1 MKQKIAITLAASA
14 ASFLLVGLGA
24 VASTIIQPLQ
34 LATASNPSAS
44 VVEPADHTISL
55 AVQAPALAAKTV
67 QISTKFVAASAAQIR
82 REDYINTNVLRTSK
96 RVNRKDSVAKAP
108 AKPMMG
114 LACDPQITTSAKG
127 SGK

>member
-1 MKQKIAITLAASA
+1 MKQKIAFTLAASA

-24 VASTIIQPLQ
+24 VASTVVQPLQ
-34 LATASNPSAS
+34 LATSSNQSAS

-67 QISTKFVAASAAQIR
+67 QISAKFVAASAAHAR
-82 REDYINTNVLRTSK
+82 RDDNINALRTSK

-108 AKPMMG
+108 TKPMMG
-114 LACDPQITTSAKG
+114 PACDPQATTSAKG

>member
-14 ASFLLVGLGA
+14 AAFLLVGLGA
-24 VASTIIQPLQ
+24 VASTVVQPLQ
-34 LATASNPSAS
+34 LATASNQSAS

-67 QISTKFVAASAAQIR
+67 QISTKFVAASAARTQR
-82 REDYINTNVLRTSK
+82 DNNINNALRTSQNINHK
-96 RVNRKDSVAKAP
+96 ETVAKAP

-114 LACDPQITTSAKG
+114 PACDPQATTSAKG